1 MISSR
6 TATVDDLEVILGLY
20 RELET
25 EQAALRPMWPYADGV
40 AEPAD
45 RSLIDI
51 LGDPDSRLVV
61 GEIGEVVLGF
71 AWGRS
76 EPLLPQADGDR
87 IGVIRLIY
95 TVPEG
100 RGVGVGDAMAQ
111 DLLAW
116 FRETGHHRF
125 DARVSPGHRHAK
137 NFFEA
142 HGFSARLIVMH
153 HDDHPAAAA
162 ETQT

>member
-6 TATVDDLEVILGLY
+6 IATPDDLDVVLGLY
-20 RELET
+20 RELEV

-45 RSLIDI
+45 QALVDI
-51 LGDPDSRLVV
+51 LADPESRLVV
-61 GEIGEVVLGF
+61 GEIADVILGF

-76 EPLLPQADGDR
+76 EPLLPQAEGDR

-95 TVPEG
+95 TVPAG
-100 RGVGVGDAMAQ
+100 RGVGIGDVMAE
-111 DLLAW
+111 DLMTW
-116 FRETGHHRF
+116 FRSTGHHRF

-153 HDDHPAAAA
+153 HDDHPADDV
-162 ETQT
+162 EDRT